1 MTETLTDCASCG
13 SVARCTD
20 LAVGEPQCVACVAG
34 SGHDHEDTELG
45 ACELCVFVGA
55 DQTSA
60 EHVAGWLCDHGYD
73 AVVGGLAGGQLRVLF
88 DYGWAELY
96 VYRTSQVMVATFAD
110 DRPGRPVAQSIVT
123 DGAGLLAALES
134 HAMLCEPM
142 EVVR

>member
-1 MTETLTDCASCG
+1 MVCSSCG
-13 SVARCTD
+13 DRVQVWTD
-20 LAVGEPQCVACVAG
+20 LAVGEPQCVACVRGAG
-34 SGHDHEDTELG
+34 HHHEDVGLG
-45 ACELCVFVGA
+45 ECELCDFIGV
-55 DQTSA
+55 DQTTA
-60 EHVAGWLCDHGYD
+60 GHVVEWLCDQGCD
-73 AVVGGLAGGQLRVLF
+73 AVRGGLAGGQLRVLF

-96 VYRTSQVMVATFAD
+96 VYRTSQVMVATWAD